1 MALSG
6 SYDFTMTRDTII
18 SAAFRKS
25 GISTPNATDVTNAA
39 EALNLICKALQTD
52 NEIWTRNWTQKTFSA
67 SSEVTGTDGSIYTC
81 ILSHTSAASNKPV
94 TGANYSTYWIV
105 KGTTGG
111 TWVTA
116 TAYVSIGD
124 FTLTDET
131 VDIEKAFIRDTNS
144 NDYPVRIVPL
154 TEYLSILDKSNTGRP
169 YMLVFDKQ
177 LSPVVYLY
185 YQPDVTT
192 YVLHYLRIKRLQDF
206 DASADN
212 PDFPVHWFRYLVYA
226 LSAEIAPDL
235 QKLSVGEIDRLELKA
250 TKLLNDAI
258 SISNETSD
266 GEFIK
271 GAFER

>member
-1 MALSG
+1 MATSG

-25 GISTPNATDVTNAA
+25 GISTPTATDVTNAA

-52 NEIWTRNWTQKTFSA
+52 NEIWTRNWTQKTFTA
-67 SSEVTGTDGSIYTC
+67 SSEVTGTDGNIYTC
-81 ILSHTSAASNKPV
+81 ILSHTSAASNKPI
-94 TGANYSTYWIV
+94 TGANYLTYWV
-105 KGTTGG
+105 KKGTTGG
-111 TWVTA
+111 TWITA
-116 TAYVSIGD
+116 TAYTSIGD

-144 NDYPVRIVPL
+144 NDYPVRIAPL
-154 TEYLSILDKSNTGRP
+154 TEYLSVLDKSNTGRP

-177 LSPVVYLY
+177 LNPVVYLY

-192 YVLHYLRIKRLQDF
+192 YILHYLRIKRLQDF
-206 DASADN
+206 DASTDN

-226 LSAEIAPDL
+226 LAAEIAPDL
-235 QKLSVGEIDRLELKA
+235 QKLSVGEIDRLEQKA
-250 TKLLNDAI
+250 AKLLNSAI
-258 SISNETSD
+258 SISNETVD
-266 GEFIK
+266 REFIK